1 MAAAPVAE
9 SSGWTGP
16 DWPSDEGDALLL
28 AEGEDAE
35 RFKASVLG
43 VCRLQHTSSEDYIAK
58 EVKSTF
64 GTHFR
69 TLLGLRRLVW
79 RLESPKMTPTMLDK
93 HFLMTMDWL
102 KTYARRKDLQIKYDV
117 SKRGCDE
124 WKWMVLTQLTS
135 QLPHVSLSPAALLTY
150 ISNELTILS

>member
-1 MAAAPVAE
+1 MILAVNCGLYLDEIGRVEEAAPPLGHCVCSAAAAMAAAPVAE

-69 TLLGLRRLVW
+69 TLLGLRRLVC
-79 RLESPKMTPTMLDK
+79 RLESPK
-93 HFLMTMDWL
+93 
-102 KTYARRKDLQIKYDV
+102 
-117 SKRGCDE
+117 
-124 WKWMVLTQLTS
+124 
-135 QLPHVSLSPAALLTY
+135 
-150 ISNELTILS
+150 